1 MKILLISQYALPQP
15 LANAE
20 VVGGVAAELGARGH
34 EVTMVSPVRDA
45 TASPGLTPR
54 RAFGWFSPDRAS
66 RLGRIAE
73 YLSFTIGALISGGTA
88 PRPDVVVVP
97 SPPPTLGLVGLAVAA
112 RHRVPFVYNVQDL
125 YPEIADAVGGV
136 PGPAVRVLRRLVRF
150 VYRRATAVLV
160 IDQAFVPVIEAASP
174 GAVVRPVRNGIDLGP
189 FRGATRDDAFL
200 DELGVP
206 DGALVVTYA
215 GNIGRS
221 QDLDAAIAAT
231 AEAGAHLV
239 IHGAGAGRDAL
250 AERLARSGHD
260 HVHFSDFRPRSE
272 LGRVFASADLHV
284 VPLKAGVAGSS
295 VPSKLLSI
303 FSAGRP
309 VVLAAEAGS
318 AADAVV
324 REAGGGWV
332 VEPGDPQALAAA
344 LTAALADPAGRA
356 ERGASAL
363 AWALDHAGTDR
374 MALGWEAVLAEAVDI
389 HQTRKA
395 AP

>member
-1 MKILLISQYALPQP
+1 MPP
-15 LANAE
+15 L
-20 VVGGVAAELGARGH
+20 VVSRLSTSG
-34 EVTMVSPVRDA
+34 SPVVALRPFGQP
-45 TASPGLTPR
+45 ASPSSFF
-54 RAFGWFSPDRAS
+54 AAS
-66 RLGRIAE
+66 
-73 YLSFTIGALISGGTA
+73 SG
-88 PRPDVVVVP
+88 
-97 SPPPTLGLVGLAVAA
+97 
-112 RHRVPFVYNVQDL
+112 
-125 YPEIADAVGGV
+125 
-136 PGPAVRVLRRLVRF
+136 LRR
-150 VYRRATAVLV
+150 
-160 IDQAFVPVIEAASP
+160 
-174 GAVVRPVRNGIDLGP
+174 GRPSIQSYTTGKNRDLLSDP
-189 FRGATRDDAFL
+189 IVTQRD
-200 DELGVP
+200 
-206 DGALVVTYA
+206 
-215 GNIGRS
+215 GRY
-221 QDLDAAIAAT
+221 
-231 AEAGAHLV
+231 
-239 IHGAGAGRDAL
+239 
-250 AERLARSGHD
+250 
-260 HVHFSDFRPRSE
+260 
-272 LGRVFASADLHV
+272 V